1 MTRDREPEFTLTLT
15 AGGGAE
21 LVEDDEV
28 IWVSVD
34 DESFRDEFP
43 DEMLGKADVPQI
55 LEYLVS
61 EDYLTDDEADNVAI
75 EIETATLSTGEAR
88 GDEVD
93 EIEEFD

>member
-1 MTRDREPEFTLTLT
+1 MSAFTLTLT

-21 LVEDDEV
+21 LVERDEV

-43 DEMLGKADVPQI
+43 DEFLGEEDVDEI

-61 EDYLTDDEADNVAI
+61 EDYLTEDEANECEVEMESVDVDTVA
-75 EIETATLSTGEAR
+75 EDDQVEHHWPDQP
-88 GDEVD
+88 GD
-93 EIEEFD
+93 